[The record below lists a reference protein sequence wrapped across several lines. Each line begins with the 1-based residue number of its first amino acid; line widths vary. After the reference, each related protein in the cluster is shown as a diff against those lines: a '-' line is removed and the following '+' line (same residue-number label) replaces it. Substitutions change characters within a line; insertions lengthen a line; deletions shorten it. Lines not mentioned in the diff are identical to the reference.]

1 MNISKNIEIILNK
14 EEQEAVRKVNAI
26 VAEFM

>member
-26 VAEFM
+26 VAKFM

>member
-14 EEQEAVRKVNAI
+14 EKQEAVRKVNAI
-26 VAEFM
+26 VAKFM